1 MIIERSKLAAIHIAK
16 KEANLTD
23 AGYRQLLSEVA
34 SVDSAKHLSDAGYQA
49 VMRALRDIQY
59 QSKPKAAK
67 TKATP
72 KTPAES
78 KIWALWY
85 DLRQYLPVKERTAA
99 YLFGFVRRSSG
110 CDQLESLGDLDKKE
124 AYRVIEALKARLAQ
138 EIATFNANNQPA
150 PF

>member
-34 SVDSAKHLSDAGYQA
+34 GVDSAKHLSDAGYQA
-49 VMRALRDIQY
+49 VMRELKGIQY
-59 QSKPKAAK
+59 DNQSKAKARPKS
-67 TKATP
+67 P
-72 KTPAES
+72 SER

-85 DLRQYLPVKERTAA
+85 DLRNYLPIQERTAA
-99 YLFGFVRRSSG
+99 YLFGFARRASG
-110 CDQLESLGDLDKKE
+110 CDELPSLGDLSAQQ

-138 EIATFNANNQPA
+138 EVATFNVNNQEA